1 VSGKVL
7 IAEDEPVTAALVVA
21 ALEGEG
27 FEVERVGDGAAAL
40 DAALSGDFDLVT
52 LDWMLPGM
60 TGLDVCRALRER
72 SDVPILM
79 LTGRTE
85 ESDVVRALEIGADD
99 YVTKPFSLAILVTR
113 VRAILRRRALDRESR
128 GGGEVRTV
136 GAVTLDLARHE
147 VVVDG
152 RAVELTR
159 AEFNL
164 LALLSSRPGD
174 TFTRDQITQHLWRS
188 ETVPPTRSCDFHVR
202 NLRRKIERDPGRP
215 ERLLTVRGAG
225 YRLAV

>member
-1 VSGKVL
+1 
-7 IAEDEPVTAALVVA
+7 VTAALVVA

-27 FEVERVGDGAAAL
+27 FEVVRVGDGTAAL
-40 DAALSGDFDLVT
+40 EAALGGGFDLVT

-85 ESDVVRALEIGADD
+85 ESDVVRALEVGADD

-113 VRAILRRRALDRESR
+113 VRAILRRRALDREAR
-128 GGGEVRTV
+128 AGGELRTV

-164 LALLSSRPGD
+164 LALLSSQPGE

-202 NLRRKIERDPGRP
+202 NVRRKIERDPGRP